1 MGSQPRRMIAFEQH
15 LELFSFASLYQHYLL
30 CRRHKRNT
38 FNALRF
44 EARQEL
50 NLLELSA
57 ALQDRSYRPSAS
69 VCFVTERPKL
79 REIFAADFRDRVVHH
94 VLVHELERYWEPV
107 FIHDSYACRK
117 DKGIHK
123 AVDRLTQFIQ
133 SASENGKRRAY
144 YLQLDVR
151 NYFMRIDKHL
161 LWSLLKPH
169 IDSPEVLWLCKLLVF
184 HDCTANYNYK
194 GKPGLLQHMP
204 PHKSLLQCEAG
215 KGLPIGNLNSQFFA
229 NVYLNCLDQFVKHQL
244 KCRYYLRYCDD
255 FVLLDSNPQQLAV
268 WREQIRQFLAESLL
282 LALNDSRDKL
292 RPVSNGVDF
301 LGYIVRADYRLV
313 RRRVVNNL
321 RGKLLGFERLL
332 VRQQSEYTV
341 YRFDETVLAQCRST
355 LASYLGH
362 LRHADSFDL
371 RCSIWQEFPFLEQYF
386 KIDNTY
392 LALQLRYELPKQF
405 SCTRRQYNFIK
416 KQFASDVLL
425 FQVGC
430 YYEFY
435 HPADNALAVSL
446 GLKPLT
452 KNRRGARYGMPLS
465 WGANMAKRLLA
476 QDRQVLWVIE
486 QDSLSAGGVKCRH
499 PAERWIGISV
509 KEKLLV

>member
-1 MGSQPRRMIAFEQH
+1 MIAFEQH

-79 REIFAADFRDRVVHH
+79 REIFAADFRDRIVHH
-94 VLVHELERYWEPV
+94 VLVHELERYWESV
-107 FIHDSYACRK
+107 FIHDSYACRQ

-123 AVDRLTQFIQ
+123 AVDRLTQFIR
-133 SASENGKRRAY
+133 SASGNGKRRAY

-184 HDCTANYNYK
+184 HDCTAHYSYK

-204 PHKSLLQCEAG
+204 PHKSLLQSEAG

-255 FVLLDSNPQQLAV
+255 FVLLDTNPEQLVV
-268 WREQIRQFLAESLL
+268 WHEQIRRFLAEKLL
-282 LALNDSRDKL
+282 LALNDNRDKL
-292 RPVSNGVDF
+292 RPVGNGVDF

-321 RGKLLGFERLL
+321 RSKLLDFARLM
-332 VRQQSEYTV
+332 VQQQPEYTI
-341 YRFDETVLAQCRST
+341 YRFDADLLAQCRST

-362 LRHADSFDL
+362 LSHADSFDL
-371 RCSIWQEFPFLEQYF
+371 RKSIWHDFSFLHQYF
-386 KIDNTY
+386 RIDSTF
-392 LALQLRYELPKQF
+392 LALQPLYELPKQF
-405 SCTRRQYNFIK
+405 SSARRQNHWLN
-416 KQFASDVLL
+416 KQFSGDVLL

-435 HPADNALAVSL
+435 HPAYDGLAVSL
-446 GLKPLT
+446 GLKPLK
-452 KNRRGARYGMPLS
+452 KNRRGARFGVPLS
-465 WGANMAKRLLA
+465 WGTHLAKRLLA
-476 QDRQVLWVIE
+476 EGRQVLWVTE
-486 QDSLSAGGVKCRH
+486 RDGLSAGGVKCRR
-499 PAERWIGISV
+499 PAERWIGLAGKQSADA
-509 KEKLLV
+509 KST